1 MNGMFNLH
9 LILIACSLFAASF
22 LKTMQSLNTHVILC
36 NLRVNYLRSTNS
48 GVYINMYAI
57 VIDENYSYLNLRSFD
72 DQP

>member
-9 LILIACSLFAASF
+9 LILIAFSLFVAGF

-36 NLRVNYLRSTNS
+36 NLLVNYLRSTNS
-48 GVYINMYAI
+48 GVYVNMYAI
-57 VIDENYSYLNLRSFD
+57 VIDENFSYLNLRSFD